1 MNTSS
6 ANNLRRSAGFY
17 DGNENTFDAAPTL
30 AKDIPDDMVENKTWI
45 YDHLNASIV
54 GLDLGKLTNTQLR
67 DILTRKVGKPAMVVY
82 HDNIHWVSE
91 KEMMENRGRHW
102 GPVHVIMMSIDDLAK
117 QIQQFYANS
126 RNHY

>member
-17 DGNENTFDAAPTL
+17 DGNENKFDAAPTL
-30 AKDIPDDMVENKTWI
+30 AKDIPDDMVETKTWI

-102 GPVHVIMMSIDDLAK
+102 GQVHVIMMSIDDLAK